1 MFISKRDPKHGSG
14 QHGDN
19 LSYGFNRTLHWQF
32 EVRCAR

>member
-19 LSYGFNRTLHWQF
+19 LPFGFNRTLHWQF
-32 EVRCAR
+32 EVR